1 MKTRVDPEL
10 CSGDE
15 ICTQICPEIFEMR
28 GDKAVARI
36 TEVPENLEGCCQEA
50 ADSCPS
56 EAIII
61 EEWTDPSGQ
70 EIS

>member
-1 MKTRVDPEL
+1 MKVRVDPEL

-15 ICTQICPEIFEMR
+15 ICTQVCPEVFEME
-28 GDKAVARI
+28 GDKAVAKM
-36 TEVPENLEGCCQEA
+36 EKVPDDLKQCAKEA

-61 EEWTDPSGQ
+61 EE
-70 EIS
+70 